1 VYVNPHVNSILIKN
15 PLSTQ
20 YIASFYLHGTQMY
33 MILKCWSLLGHT
45 FSPATAGASKVVTI
59 TLLSVTFSKNKCF
72 KSKKNHIISYL
83 KNCHMWEQKSWPV
96 LQNYVMYWYASCSV
110 QNALYVLHIT
120 FNIYIAIL
128 SLVHYR

>member
-1 VYVNPHVNSILIKN
+1 MYVNPHVNSILIIN

-20 YIASFYLHGTQMY
+20 YIASFYLHCTQMY

-72 KSKKNHIISYL
+72 KSKKKSHNFLSKELSYVRTKIL
-83 KNCHMWEQKSWPV
+83 TSIAELYNV
-96 LQNYVMYWYASCSV
+96 LVCFMFSSKCTVCAS
-110 QNALYVLHIT
+110 YY
-120 FNIYIAIL
+120 F
-128 SLVHYR
+128 

>member
-1 VYVNPHVNSILIKN
+1 MYVNPHVNSILIKN

-72 KSKKNHIISYL
+72 KVKKSHNFLSKELSY
-83 KNCHMWEQKSWPV
+83 MWEQKFWPV
-96 LQNYVMYWYASCSV
+96 LQNYIMYWYVSCSV